1 MIRQIKKITILL
13 SYAFIC
19 LPLILSLPC
28 TSLAETLQP
37 VTYRLKW
44 LFNASVIGD
53 IIANEH
59 GAFKAAGL
67 DVDVKAGGPERD
79 AIRELELGYADFGVA
94 SADQVIRALS
104 KGSPVVVIAQLFQ
117 INPLQWIYRKD
128 NLKIKQVQDI
138 KGKVVGITFGGND
151 ETIMRTLM
159 AMNGI
164 AERDIKIFSVRYDY
178 TPFYQKKVDI
188 WPVYR
193 NSQAPMLEKKLAESG
208 ESVDYFNPA
217 AHGVK
222 FVANSVVTSKRMLDS
237 KPEIVEKFTMAL
249 LQGWEEALNPANET
263 MALKTL
269 SEFDQ
274 DTAPDIMQKQ
284 LTLTRSLI
292 KPFKDSRIG
301 SIDIE
306 AWRQT
311 EKIMLAQKQIPNP
324 VYVEGVI
331 RHPF

>member
-1 MIRQIKKITILL
+1 MRKQLKKLIIMPAF
-13 SYAFIC
+13 AFIC
-19 LPLILSLPC
+19 LLVVLSIPC
-28 TSLAETLQP
+28 TSFAETLQP

-53 IIANEH
+53 IVADEH

-94 SADQVIRALS
+94 SADQVIRAMS

-128 NLKIKQVQDI
+128 NLQINHVRDLEGQ
-138 KGKVVGITFGGND
+138 VVGITFGGND

-159 AMNGI
+159 AMNDI
-164 AERDIKIFSVRYDY
+164 AEGDLTIFSVRYDY
-178 TPFYQKKVDI
+178 TPFYQKRVDI

-193 NSQAPMLEKKLAESG
+193 NSQAPMLEKKLIENG
-208 ESVDYFNPA
+208 ESAAYFNPA

-237 KPEIVEKFTMAL
+237 KPEVVEKFTRAL
-249 LQGWEEALNPANET
+249 LQGWEQALKPENEA

-269 SEFDQ
+269 SEFDK

-292 KPFKDSRIG
+292 KPFKDTRIG

-311 EKIMLAQKQIPNP
+311 EKIMLGQKQIPNP

>member
-1 MIRQIKKITILL
+1 MSLIKKIPITL
-13 SYAFIC
+13 SVAVIC
-19 LPLILSLPC
+19 LPLIFSLPG
-28 TSLAETLQP
+28 TSLAETMQP

-53 IIANEH
+53 IIAKEH

-104 KGSPVVVIAQLFQ
+104 KGSPVVVVAQLFQ

-128 NLKIKQVQDI
+128 KLKIEQVQDI

-164 AERDIKIFSVRYDY
+164 SEGDIKIFSVRYDY

-193 NSQAPMLEKKLAESG
+193 NSQAPMLEKKLDESG
-208 ESVDYFNPA
+208 EAVDYFNPA

-222 FVANSVVTSKRMLDS
+222 FVANSVVTSKRILDS
-237 KPEIVEKFTMAL
+237 KPEIVEKFTRAL
-249 LQGWEEALNPANET
+249 LQGWEEALNPANES

-284 LTLTRSLI
+284 LSLTRSLI
-292 KPFKDSRIG
+292 KPFKDTRIG

-311 EKIMLAQKQIPNP
+311 EEIMLAQKQIPNP